1 MFYTHIDQN
10 VRIQWIIIIFHS
22 FVSFYCLPGRQLVFD
37 DDSIASHLLT
47 TKEIKICCRD
57 IKVLGR
63 REVRDLLNWHKKYNK
78 EKAQLE
84 EETANQVYVVTG

>member
-1 MFYTHIDQN
+1 MNYYFSFICI
-10 VRIQWIIIIFHS
+10 VFH
-22 FVSFYCLPGRQLVFD
+22 CIPGRQLVFD

-84 EETANQVYVVTG
+84 EETANQVYVVG